1 MNNQRDTQ
9 KTGLNS
15 YGQSNFA
22 SVNALINK
30 PARSATDVAGG
41 PVYEFANKKT
51 EKLVTALYMVT
62 DCMETDD
69 ALKGKLRLLGVQLL
83 SNIYELNIFKPGFA
97 ESHIRASLNNIYE
110 IFSFIDI
117 SNTMGYISEMN
128 TNILKK
134 EFNLLVE
141 ELSSHLPK
149 EKSFPFTLDE
159 KMFNISPEVSRT
171 ENLSFKEN
179 QIKRTNTMSFI
190 NNKTS
195 SNVLYK
201 PLSFIDH
208 KKVKSDRI
216 EKIISIIKDK
226 NEASIKDIS
235 VAFPDCSEKTIQ
247 RELNDLIEKG
257 QIKKSG
263 DKRWSRYSVLISEQ
277 GL

>member
-1 MNNQRDTQ
+1 
-9 KTGLNS
+9 
-15 YGQSNFA
+15 
-22 SVNALINK
+22 
-30 PARSATDVAGG
+30 
-41 PVYEFANKKT
+41 
-51 EKLVTALYMVT
+51 MVT

-83 SNIYELNIFKPGFA
+83 SNIYELNLFKPGFA
-97 ESHIRASLNNIYE
+97 ESHMRASLNNISE
-110 IFSFIDI
+110 IFSFVDI
-117 SNTMGYISEMN
+117 SNTMGYISDMN
-128 TNILKK
+128 TSILKK
-134 EFNLLVE
+134 EFNILVE
-141 ELSSHLPK
+141 ELNAHLPK

-159 KMFNISPEVSRT
+159 KMFNLPPEVSRT

-179 QIKRTNTMSFI
+179 PIKRTNTMSFI

-216 EKIISIIKDK
+216 EKIISIIKEK

-235 VAFPDCSEKTIQ
+235 TSFPDCSEKTIQ

-263 DKRWSRYSVLISEQ
+263 DKRWSRYSIIVASSM
-277 GL
+277 